1 MGASANI
8 FRPIFNYSFNFF
20 GISVGLQM
28 LAGLVIMIFGLHLIG
43 LFKFNFLYRQFS
55 FNLKFKN
62 RTNIVAFVVGCA
74 FAFGWTPCIGPILAT
89 ILTLASSEQTIIR
102 GTLLLFFYS
111 MGLGVPFILSSF
123 AINSLLN
130 IIKKFNR
137 RYVYVEISMGIIML
151 FTGLAFIMGWIE
163 DGAFYLL
170 DNFLILS
177 SFGI

>member
-1 MGASANI
+1 
-8 FRPIFNYSFNFF
+8 
-20 GISVGLQM
+20 
-28 LAGLVIMIFGLHLIG
+28 
-43 LFKFNFLYRQFS
+43 
-55 FNLKFKN
+55 
-62 RTNIVAFVVGCA
+62 
-74 FAFGWTPCIGPILAT
+74 
-89 ILTLASSEQTIIR
+89 
-102 GTLLLFFYS
+102 

-130 IIKKFNR
+130 IIKKFNH